1 MIEAFSFANAHH
13 FQDAL
18 ASQARLRY
26 EVFVERRG
34 LPHSFWEGLEF
45 DEFDTPAAKYLVW
58 RDEKR
63 VVRGLARLLP
73 TTNSYMLQTYWPH
86 LISGRIF
93 PSSSGVWELTR
104 VCVDKSLDSKLRRT
118 VLPELL
124 CAIEE
129 FLSTPH
135 GVGIVGVTREHLLTH
150 FIRSGI
156 RWLGEPDLIEGE
168 LERAFFVP
176 KGFIR
181 PEHHCRRFGIAR
193 QVLANPE
200 GIALAPK
207 AA

>member
-1 MIEAFSFANAHH
+1 MIEAFSLGNAHR

-26 EVFVERRG
+26 EVFVERRR
-34 LPHSFWEGLEF
+34 LPHSSHEGLEF

-63 VVRGLARLLP
+63 VVRGLVRMLP
-73 TTNSYMLQTYWPH
+73 TTRPYMLQSYWPH
-86 LISGRIF
+86 LVADGIF

-104 VCVDKSLDSKLRRT
+104 VCVDKSLDPQIRRM

-124 CAIEE
+124 CAVQELL
-129 FLSTPH
+129 FSSR

-150 FIRSGI
+150 FIRGGI
-156 RWLGEPDLIEGE
+156 SWLGAPDMIEGE
-168 LERAFFVP
+168 IERAFFVP
-176 KGFIR
+176 KEFIR
-181 PEHHCRRFGIAR
+181 PECHCRKFGISS

-200 GIALAPK
+200 DFALVTK